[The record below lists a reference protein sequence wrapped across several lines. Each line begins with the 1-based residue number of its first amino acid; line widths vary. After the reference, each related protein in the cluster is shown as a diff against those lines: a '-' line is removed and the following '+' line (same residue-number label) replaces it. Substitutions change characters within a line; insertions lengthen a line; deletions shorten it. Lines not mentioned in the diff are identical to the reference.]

1 MKRFTMVLIITLF
14 ILIAQPVFAADPWT
28 REDTYREAA
37 FAAITVADWSQTL
50 QIADHPEKWKELN
63 PILGSHPSRGEVSI
77 YMGTS
82 IILHA
87 AIAYILPQPYRT
99 WWQYAWIGIETAAV
113 GQNLSVGIG
122 IGF

>member
-14 ILIAQPVFAADPWT
+14 VCIVHPVLAADLWT
-28 REDTYREAA
+28 KTDTYREIT
-37 FAAITVADWSQTL
+37 FVAITIADWNQTL
-50 QIADHPEKWKELN
+50 HVADHPEKWKELN
-63 PILGSHPSRGEVSI
+63 PILGEHPSRGEVSI

-113 GQNLSVGIG
+113 GNNLSVGIG
-122 IGF
+122 IGY